1 MNVFIHLSIK
11 AKLERF
17 SSKTSKETERVTYGY
32 HLIKS
37 LSSAAILIY
46 HFLALAHVLKKTN
59 SLVLSCWSSSLLLI
73 LLHIRNNEGLFKS
86 KDHFLTH
93 KPTMEKLF
101 KYVMLRNNFSSS
113 IIFSQQTKNMTIHCL
128 D

>member
-17 SSKTSKETERVTYGY
+17 FSKTSKETERVTYGY

-37 LSSAAILIY
+37 LSSEVILIY
-46 HFLALAHVLKKTN
+46 HFLALEHVLKKTN
-59 SLVLSCWSSSLLLI
+59 SFMLFCWCSSWVPI
-73 LLHIRNNEGLFKS
+73 FLHVRNNEGLFKS
-86 KDHFLTH
+86 EDHFLTH

-101 KYVMLRNNFSSS
+101 K
-113 IIFSQQTKNMTIHCL
+113 
-128 D
+128 